1 MLEGC
6 RSLDPFAA
14 AVEVLAYDPDF
25 GDFNMAGWLPMPA
38 RAGSHAAWSLT
49 IRLQTASVASSRE
62 RDNHGIHAM
71 DRATLAALSTFP
83 QQLEA
88 FFEII
93 PANRWRWKPGCWEG
107 IPSEPFSAIEQICH
121 VRDIEVEG
129 YHARFRR
136 ALQET
141 RPVLANVDGE
151 ALAVERA
158 YTEAN
163 PGEVF
168 AAFRAA
174 RTRTLEVVAA
184 FTPEQWERAAV
195 FDGAPI
201 TVRGLVH
208 MLCSHDQQ
216 HLAGLQWLMARIDAS
231 RLS

>member
-1 MLEGC
+1 MNQTT
-6 RSLDPFAA
+6 LDA
-14 AVEVLAYDPDF
+14 
-25 GDFNMAGWLPMPA
+25 
-38 RAGSHAAWSLT
+38 
-49 IRLQTASVASSRE
+49 
-62 RDNHGIHAM
+62 
-71 DRATLAALSTFP
+71 LAAFP

-88 FFEII
+88 YYDVI
-93 PANRWRWKPGCWEG
+93 PTDSKNWKPDSWEG

-121 VRDIEVEG
+121 VRDIEVDG

-141 RPVLANVDGE
+141 NPTLENVDGE
-151 ALAVERA
+151 TLAVERVYA
-158 YTEAN
+158 AADPTEI
-163 PGEVF
+163 F

-174 RTRTLEVVAA
+174 REKTLEIISTLTA
-184 FTPEQWERAAV
+184 EQFDRTAV

-231 RLS
+231 RPR